1 MLGTIVNVGC
11 IIVGSTVGTIAKKAL
26 GDKYTE
32 VLFNALGLASIVL
45 GCNAAVS
52 HMGKS
57 EYPVLFIMSLAIG
70 GLVGTALDIDGR
82 VKRALEKKGG
92 SNAAQGLTTAC
103 LLFCIGTLS
112 IVGPVLSA
120 VEGDNTFLFT
130 NATLDLFS
138 SAMLAST
145 FGIVIIWAAPILL
158 CWQGGI
164 YLTAKFLS
172 AEFFSEGLVN
182 ELSTVGGVLIVCTG
196 LSLLKLKDCKTLNLL
211 PGLLGPVIWYLIVG

>member
-1 MLGTIVNVGC
+1 MLGTITNVCC
-11 IIVGSTVGTIAKKAL
+11 IVVGSTIGALAKRAL
-26 GDKYTE
+26 GEKYTT

-57 EYPVLFIMSLAIG
+57 DYPILFIMALAIG
-70 GLVGTALDIDGR
+70 GIVGTAIDIDAK
-82 VKRALEKKGG
+82 VQRALEKRGG

-138 SAMLAST
+138 SMMLAST
-145 FGIVIIWAAPILL
+145 FGIVIIWAAPILF
-158 CWQGGI
+158 CWQGSI
-164 YLTAKFLS
+164 YLIAKYLS
-172 AEFFSEGLVN
+172 SSFFSEGLIN
-182 ELSTVGGVLIVCTG
+182 ELSIVGGVLIICTG
-196 LSLLKLKDCKTLNLL
+196 LSLLKIKDCKTLNLL
-211 PGLLGPVIWYLIVG
+211 PSLIIPIVFYLIK